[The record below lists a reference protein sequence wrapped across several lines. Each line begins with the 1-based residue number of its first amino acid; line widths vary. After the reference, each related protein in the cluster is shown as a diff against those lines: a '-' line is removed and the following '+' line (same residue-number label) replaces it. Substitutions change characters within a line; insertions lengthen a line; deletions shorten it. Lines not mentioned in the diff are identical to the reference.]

1 MRDYYYLPT
10 LIGCLVAFGAVSW
23 VYFKVLTLAML
34 KGLVDNP
41 DARKLQKTPV
51 PVMGGVAVF
60 FGILCGGLT
69 ALALYQLLGCPIDP
83 VVMPALLAMGI
94 MLYVGALD
102 DMLGLTPRS
111 RLVIETLA
119 VLGMIY
125 TSDMCIDTFRG
136 MWGIMEIP
144 WSVAVPLTVFAGV
157 GIINAINMIDGVNGL
172 SSGLCIT
179 CSLLFGC
186 VFLRTGDL
194 FNASL
199 AFIMAAALVPFFIH
213 NVFGLKSRMFIG
225 DAGTMVMGILMT
237 WFLINMLSTHSP
249 ILFYKRNPEVNMIA
263 MGLAVLSVP
272 VFDTLRVMTM
282 RVAKGKSPFSPDKTH
297 LHHAFVGLGI
307 SHFVTAMCEIFIG
320 ILVFVVWAF
329 ALSQNVSLDGQLYIV
344 IGVSAVLVW
353 GSYGFLSCQRF
364 HQTSFVK
371 WIIHFSPKTH
381 MGRTDWWKRITAW
394 LDAPGDYSNF

>member
-179 CSLLFGC
+179 CSLLFGG

-249 ILFYKRNPEVNMIA
+249 ILFYKWNPEVNMIA